1 MTKGELR
8 IFARNGWPVV
18 QTETGAHGEIV
29 YPYVREIKVIYASP
43 EEIRRGF
50 PRERLAAVLADHSGH
65 SFTEVQAVNLRRPTE
80 DEARSV
86 FRSSKEL
93 SAYLSGAGDYTYET

>member
-18 QTETGAHGEIV
+18 QTERGTHGEIV

-43 EEIRRGF
+43 EEIQRGF
-50 PRERLAAVLADHSGH
+50 PRERLAAVVADRSWH
-65 SFTEVQAVNLRRPTE
+65 SFTEVQALNLRRPME
-80 DEARSV
+80 DEARAV
-86 FRSSKEL
+86 FRSSREL
-93 SAYLSGAGDYTYET
+93 SEYLAGERTEYEA